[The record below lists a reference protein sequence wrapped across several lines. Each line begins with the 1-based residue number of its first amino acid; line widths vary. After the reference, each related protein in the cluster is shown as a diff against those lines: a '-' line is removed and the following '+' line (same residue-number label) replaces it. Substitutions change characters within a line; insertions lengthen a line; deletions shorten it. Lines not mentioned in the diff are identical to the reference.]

1 MMMYRNILLVVCLLF
16 SVSACDENQEEVV
29 IALPAHEEAILV
41 ECYLEPG
48 ENYRAL
54 VSKTMDFFE
63 AEETESA
70 DSVKIHIF
78 SDGVEKELKN
88 MTTADTLYN
97 KMYNYWNPEQVTF
110 EEGKEYQISISYG
123 DKVSATGKTKFLPKP
138 QIKDINCKYSQEVDS
153 LAALFVE
160 IEDNPEE
167 ENFYRMVVRGP
178 NPSVGHTYEGLW
190 DDTDAADGSL
200 TAYTNYSFWEGERV
214 VINVYHLEEQYY
226 HFLKSVAQARESNYN
241 PFMQPASIQSS
252 LEGAAGIFTA
262 ISLTSDTIKV
272 TKQPR

>member
-16 SVSACDENQEEVV
+16 SVSACDDNQEEVA
-29 IALPAHEEAILV
+29 IALPPHEEAILV

-63 AEETESA
+63 AKETESL
-70 DSVKIHIF
+70 DSVKIVVY
-78 SDGVEKELKN
+78 SGGEEKELKN
-88 MTTADTLYN
+88 LATADTLYN
-97 KMYNYWNPEQVTF
+97 KMYNYWSPEEVTF

-123 DKVSATGKTKFLPKP
+123 DKISAIGKTRFLPKAG
-138 QIKDINCKYSQEVDS
+138 IKDIYYKFGQEVDS
-153 LAALFVE
+153 LASIFVD
-160 IEDNPEE
+160 IEDNPGER
-167 ENFYRMVVRGP
+167 NYYRMVLRGT
-178 NPSVGHTYEGLW
+178 NPSAGVSYEGLL
-190 DDTDAADGSL
+190 DDTNAKDGIV
-200 TAYTNYSFWEGERV
+200 TAYTNYDFKEGWRV
-214 VINVYHLEEQYY
+214 VVNIYHLEEQYY

-252 LEGAAGIFTA
+252 LEGASGIFTT
-262 ISLTSDTIKV
+262 ISLTSDTVTV